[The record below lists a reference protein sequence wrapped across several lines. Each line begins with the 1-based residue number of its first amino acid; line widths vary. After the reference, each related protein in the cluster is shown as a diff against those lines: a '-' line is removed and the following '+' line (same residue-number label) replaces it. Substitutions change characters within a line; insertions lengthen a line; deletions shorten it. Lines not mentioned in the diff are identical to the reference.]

1 MNVIKDLL
9 FATMRGNSE
18 KTKCDST
25 DEQFREEQ
33 KENAAKPTY
42 ASVQSDWNQ
51 TDSTAADF
59 IKNKPFGD
67 SPTGGD
73 TLTWDGNTEGLVNA
87 INMFYKVS
95 DAIVTIDDFANGW
108 SYVMSDGRIG
118 SETAEYASEY
128 APGVVSA
135 LSMWC
140 IAESGVGV
148 DIGGLAFPESGIYF
162 ANIDGMHTT
171 SVTIPG
177 YTGFPSTKK
186 IDPKYLPSVGGIKY
200 VYINEDDDGN
210 HTANATY
217 AQIATW
223 IKSGLDVKCIYAG
236 TIVPLVGSDTLSE
249 IATYIS
255 SPHHTFAVMHDIAQG
270 LKIQI
275 YEDDYINI
283 KWIENIE

>member
-1 MNVIKDLL
+1 MSKVVTIPKDRNPFVVIVNGVTRKYPAGETVEVPDEV
-9 FATMRGNSE
+9 ADVIE
-18 KTKCDST
+18 KY
-25 DEQFREEQ
+25 EG
-33 KENAAKPTY
+33 AKPKPAPY
-42 ASVQSDWNQ
+42 KPSCVSSWNDL
-51 TDSTAADF
+51 TD
-59 IKNKPFGD
+59 KPFGE

-135 LSMWC
+135 LSMYC

-148 DIGGLAFPESGIYF
+148 DIGGVAFPESGIYF
-162 ANIDGMHTT
+162 VKIDGMHLT

-177 YTGFPSTKK
+177 YTGFPVTKK

-200 VYINEDDDGN
+200 VHISEDDYGN
-210 HTANATY
+210 DTASATY

-223 IKSGLDVKCIYAG
+223 IKSGL
-236 TIVPLVGSDTLSE
+236 T
-249 IATYIS
+249 
-255 SPHHTFAVMHDIAQG
+255 
-270 LKIQI
+270 
-275 YEDDYINI
+275 
-283 KWIENIE
+283 